1 MRYFLATLFAQFAH
15 RKQKRKYTGEPY
27 YVHLE
32 EVAGLVQTAKD
43 VDVNMIIAALLHDAV
58 EDTWVPLWLVRVL
71 FGSDVAGLVSDLTD
85 ASRPEDGNR
94 AVRKAIDRAHSANAS
109 SRAQTVKL
117 ADLLSNTRSITL
129 HDAKF
134 AKVYMAEKE
143 LLLAVLTKGDRVL
156 YARCVGAM
164 VAWKRCNSA

>member
-1 MRYFLATLFAQFAH
+1 MRYLLATLFAQFAH

-32 EVAGLVQTAKD
+32 EVAEIVWRHCSTDK
-43 VDVNMIIAALLHDAV
+43 NMVIAALLHDTV

-71 FGSDVAGLVSDLTD
+71 FGADVASLVSDLTD
-85 ASRPEDGNR
+85 ASKPEDGNR

-109 SRAQTVKL
+109 ARAQTIKM
-117 ADLLSNTRSITL
+117 ADLLSNTRSITQ

>member
-94 AVRKAIDRAHSANAS
+94 AVRKAIDRAHSAAAS
-109 SRAQTVKL
+109 ARAQTVKL

-143 LLLAVLTKGDRVL
+143 LLLALLTKGDRVL

-164 VAWKRCNSA
+164 VVWKRCNTA